1 MLEFVVFLTEQ
12 VGFLSDNRYDLFH
25 CDTSDF
31 SELFQFGL
39 NAFWLPFVNA
49 VLGNKWVLEVSV
61 VYSRSG
67 NLSYFYVFYLIELL
81 FLFIFTYFY

>member
-1 MLEFVVFLTEQ
+1 
-12 VGFLSDNRYDLFH
+12 LSNFRYDLFH

-49 VLGNKWVLEVSV
+49 VLGDKWVLEVSV
-61 VYSRSG
+61 VYSRNG
-67 NLSYFYVFYLIELL
+67 RNLVIEEELALL
-81 FLFIFTYFY
+81 FLYFLFYFFVR